1 MLNPDLYNRLKRKLG
16 AVKVLREDERAVLRP
31 YRVGTTIEMRPEGG
45 EEYNVCCPFCHDTGF
60 HLYINYTYGL
70 KNTKGE
76 RSFATA
82 HCFHGCLEDTE
93 KREALYELLFAF
105 SMPRHIKSSVAV
117 FAEEP
122 AAPAEIIPPG
132 KLVLVSQLPD
142 NHPAVEYLCNQR
154 KFSKSLL
161 DYYGICYCYESQT
174 NPLAVGRIVIPIWF
188 KNEYKGWQTRKLGDG
203 KAGGIKYC
211 TAPGM
216 RKSKLIYNYD
226 MAIKQDYVVIC
237 EGVTD
242 VWRVGSAGVCLFGKK
257 ASVEQIRLIKDGWR
271 DKDICLL
278 LDPDASKESAALYE
292 NLRVDCK
299 NVSVVKLPEGVKDA
313 ALMEEEALRRL
324 IDEARRE
331 SKNDSGSS
339 SQICSDGGSPP

>member
-1 MLNPDLYNRLKRKLG
+1 MLNPDLYARLKRKLG
-16 AVKVLREDERAVLRP
+16 TVKILREDEKAVLQP
-31 YRVGTTIEMRPEGG
+31 YKLGVLTEFRPEGG
-45 EEYNVCCPFCHDTGF
+45 EEYNVCCPFCNDRGF

-70 KNTKGE
+70 KNYKGV
-76 RSFATA
+76 RKFATA
-82 HCFHGCLEDTE
+82 YCFHGCLDDPE
-93 KREALYELLFAF
+93 KREALYSLLFGF

-117 FAEEP
+117 FAEEDNT
-122 AAPAEIIPPG
+122 APAEIIPPG
-132 KLVLVSQLPD
+132 KMILVSQLSD
-142 NHPAVEYLCNQR
+142 DHPAVDYLCNQR
-154 KFSKSLL
+154 KFSKALL
-161 DYYGICYCYESQT
+161 DYYGVCYCYESQT

-216 RKSKLIYNYD
+216 KKSKIIYNYD

-242 VWRVGSAGVCLFGKK
+242 VWRVGSSGVCLFGKK
-257 ASVEQIRLIKDGWR
+257 ASVEQIKLIKEGWK

-278 LDPDASKESAALYE
+278 LDPDASKESVALYE
-292 NLRVDCK
+292 NLKVDCK
-299 NVSVVKLPEGVKDA
+299 NVSFVKLPEGVKDA

-324 IDEARRE
+324 IDESRR
-331 SKNDSGSS
+331 K
-339 SQICSDGGSPP
+339 QGGD